1 MHPSKNAAG
10 HHPYT
15 LKIEYKNKNL
25 FAAIE
30 KFILNFQRF
39 KAKSTNLR

>member
-1 MHPSKNAAG
+1 MYPSKNAAG
-10 HHPYT
+10 HHRYP
-15 LKIEYKNKNL
+15 LKIECKNKNL

-30 KFILNFQRF
+30 KFMLNFQRF